1 MCLSSTPTHSP
12 SCPPFLG
19 IIGKNK
25 AVGKFIT
32 TTLFLYFA
40 CLLPTIAFGSLND
53 EITYGAIGEGLG
65 GWRLVGSA
73 GWGPGLWCPAD
84 HPTSSDV
91 QKTIAGQSIGGLL
104 YALFSGQ
111 PLVVLLTTAPLALY
125 THGAVGVAAGRQCPR
140 PLAPPG
146 PDCPPAHCLQ

>member
-1 MCLSSTPTHSP
+1 MCLSSTLTHSP

-53 EITYGAIGEGLG
+53 EITYGVIGEGLG
-65 GWRLVGSA
+65 AGGW
-73 GWGPGLWCPAD
+73 WGVLGGAQGCGAQL
-84 HPTSSDV
+84 
-91 QKTIAGQSIGGLL
+91 TI
-104 YALFSGQ
+104 
-111 PLVVLLTTAPLALY
+111 PLPQMC
-125 THGAVGVAAGRQCPR
+125 RR
-140 PLAPPG
+140 PLLGRALEASCMHSSPG
-146 PDCPPAHCLQ
+146 SRWSCC

>member
-1 MCLSSTPTHSP
+1 MCAYPAPPTHCL
-12 SCPPFLG
+12 SCPPFPG

-25 AVGKFIT
+25 AVGKYIT

-53 EITYGAIGEGLG
+53 ENTDGAIGEGAG
-65 GWRLVGSA
+65 SWRSVGHA
-73 GWGPGLWCPAD
+73 GWGPGLWCPPD

-91 QKTIAGQSIGGLL
+91 QKTVAGQSIGGIL

-125 THGAVGVAAGRQCPR
+125 THGAVGVVARRRCPR
-140 PLAPPG
+140 SLAPDWP
-146 PDCPPAHCLQ
+146 